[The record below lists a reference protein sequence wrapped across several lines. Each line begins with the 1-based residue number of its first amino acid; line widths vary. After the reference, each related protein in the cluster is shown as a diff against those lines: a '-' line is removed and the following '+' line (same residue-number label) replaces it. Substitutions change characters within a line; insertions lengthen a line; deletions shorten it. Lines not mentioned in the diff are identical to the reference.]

1 MSDKTRIE
9 NEIRDKRAIID
20 GLQRSIES
28 DLRKANEAHRRIG
41 RSPDASRSY
50 QWDSEQ
56 KAKAKDAENS
66 ANSHRRTIDQLQNKI
81 RGLESYLRR

>member
-9 NEIRDKRAIID
+9 NEIRNKRSIID

-41 RSPDASRSY
+41 RSPDALRSY
-50 QWDSEQ
+50 EWDSEQ
-56 KAKAKDAENS
+56 KVKAKDAENS
-66 ANSHRRTIDQLQNKI
+66 ANSHRREIDRLRNEI